1 MDISTLM
8 EIGGGNLK
16 LEVTAADLTKFAKD
30 VVDMTLAARSKEL
43 TKTGANA
50 INGETY
56 LSSGQVCEK
65 LGIAKSTL
73 WLWQKRGIIAPKKVG
88 SHNRYALTDI
98 IRLLNNGQLGNAT
111 LMKLAR
117 RTRHDTGLET
127 AERPSP

>member
-1 MDISTLM
+1 
-8 EIGGGNLK
+8 
-16 LEVTAADLTKFAKD
+16 
-30 VVDMTLAARSKEL
+30 MTLAARSKEL

-88 SHNRYALTDI
+88 SHNRYALSDI
-98 IRLLNNGQLGNAT
+98 VRLLNNVPVDYPSGNSGSNAD
-111 LMKLAR
+111 
-117 RTRHDTGLET
+117 DTDKED
-127 AERPSP
+127 EV

>member
-1 MDISTLM
+1 MNIILR
-8 EIGGGNLK
+8 IINLLIFLK
-16 LEVTAADLTKFAKD
+16 YA
-30 VVDMTLAARSKEL
+30 LAARSKEL

-88 SHNRYALTDI
+88 SHNRYALSDI
-98 IRLLNNGQLGNAT
+98 VRLLNNGQLGNVPVDYPSGNAGSN
-111 LMKLAR
+111 AD
-117 RTRHDTGLET
+117 DTDKED
-127 AERPSP
+127 EV

>member
-56 LSSGQVCEK
+56 
-65 LGIAKSTL
+65 TL

-88 SHNRYALTDI
+88 SHNRYALSDI
-98 IRLLNNGQLGNAT
+98 VRLLNNGQLGNVPVDYSSGNSGSNAD
-111 LMKLAR
+111 
-117 RTRHDTGLET
+117 DTDKEDET
-127 AERPSP
+127 